1 MPLQKVA
8 CGQKECN
15 HGGYTMKQNTRFK
28 SCFVLLRSKYSDVCV
43 RCPSETT
50 LFGDFNVL
58 L

>member
-28 SCFVLLRSKYSDVCV
+28 SCFVLLRSS
-43 RCPSETT
+43 T
-50 LFGDFNVL
+50 L
-58 L
+58 